1 MEMFKGLDCEVDL
14 LLMSLRECHTY
25 SVVEFVGGAILEA
38 LKDGKV
44 PNSTTGPGITS
55 HDNSMEAVKEEM
67 MKEPL
72 AVCLSISLDEI
83 LCKNNLDFFAFKFIF
98 FS

>member
-1 MEMFKGLDCEVDL
+1 
-14 LLMSLRECHTY
+14 MSLRECQTY

-44 PNSTTGPGITS
+44 PNNITGTTS

-98 FS
+98 FFIM